1 MLHIKKLTKNAHMT
15 IQQNIQLQLQDD
27 IILIKSVELIECFP
41 FENLM
46 DIKYKKRKKIF
57 FITELLVE

>member
-1 MLHIKKLTKNAHMT
+1 MLHIKKLAKDAH
-15 IQQNIQLQLQDD
+15 IRQQNIQLQLQDD
-27 IILIKSVELIECFP
+27 IILIKSVEFIEGFP

-46 DIKYKKRKKIF
+46 DTKYKKRKKVF

>member
-1 MLHIKKLTKNAHMT
+1 MLHIKKLTKDAHIT
-15 IQQNIQLQLQDD
+15 RQQNIQLPLQDD
-27 IILIKSVELIECFP
+27 IILIKSVEFIEGFP

-46 DIKYKKRKKIF
+46 DIKYKKRKKVF